1 MQETQ
6 EIWVRCLDREDPL
19 QEEMATHRSILA
31 WESPWAEEVGGLQS
45 MESAKHIAH
54 IYIHFVTIFY
64 QFEPVP

>member
-1 MQETQ
+1 M
-6 EIWVRCLDREDPL
+6 V
-19 QEEMATHRSILA
+19 THCSILA

-54 IYIHFVTIFY
+54 IYIHFVTISC